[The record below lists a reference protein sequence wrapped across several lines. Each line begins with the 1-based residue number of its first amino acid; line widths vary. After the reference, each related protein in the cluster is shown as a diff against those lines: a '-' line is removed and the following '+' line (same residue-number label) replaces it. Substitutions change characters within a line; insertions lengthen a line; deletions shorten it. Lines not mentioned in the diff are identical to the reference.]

1 MRTTIDL
8 PDSILMKAKQAA
20 AERQTTLR
28 ALIIE
33 ALQGS
38 LNRKT
43 TAFSLRDV
51 SFGNDPEGGE
61 GTIDSAAINSAIDDA
76 RATGF
81 RA

>member
-8 PDSILMKAKQAA
+8 PDSILTKAKQIAA
-20 AERQTTLR
+20 VRKTTLR

-51 SFGNDPEGGE
+51 SFGNDPAGGD

-76 RATGF
+76 RETGF
-81 RA
+81 GA